1 MAHLDLE
8 EQEQLDSIKTWWK
21 MYGNRVTSVVTA
33 AAIAVIGRY
42 GWQWYQQNQAGQA
55 SVVFSALESAIADK
69 DSQRIKATAG
79 ELTEKYT
86 STPYA
91 ALGALAAAKAS
102 FEAGDMKTAR
112 LQLAWVAEHGKNE
125 VRDIAR
131 LRLAAVLLDDQA
143 YAEALKSLEEPY
155 PPAFAARFNE
165 LRGEVLLAQGKKEE
179 ARKAFEA
186 ALARFDERQ
195 SVEKA
200 KTAKPE
206 ENGQSPESSARQP
219 YRELLQH
226 KIDALGGKA

>member
-1 MAHLDLE
+1 M
-8 EQEQLDSIKTWWK
+8 
-21 MYGNRVTSVVTA
+21 
-33 AAIAVIGRY
+33 
-42 GWQWYQQNQAGQA
+42 
-55 SVVFSALESAIADK
+55 VFSALESAIADK
-69 DSQRIKATAG
+69 DSQRIKSMAG

-125 VRDIAR
+125 LRDIAR

-165 LRGEVLLAQGKKEE
+165 LRGEVLLAQGKREE

-195 SVEKA
+195 SAEKVKA
-200 KTAKPE
+200 AKPE
-206 ENGQSPESSARQP
+206 ENAQNQEASARQP

>member
-21 MYGNRVTSVVTA
+21 MYGNLVTSVVTVV
-33 AAIAVIGRY
+33 AIAVIGWQ
-42 GWQWYQQNQAGQA
+42 GWQWYQRHQAAEA

-69 DSQRIKATAG
+69 DNQRIKSTAG
-79 ELTEKYT
+79 ELTEKYAG
-86 STPYA
+86 TPYA

-102 FEAGDMKTAR
+102 FEAGDLKTAR

-143 YAEALKSLEEPY
+143 YAEALKCLEEPY
-155 PPAFAARFNE
+155 PPAFAPRFNE

-195 SVEKA
+195 NAEKA

-206 ENGQSPESSARQP
+206 ENGQSQEASARQP